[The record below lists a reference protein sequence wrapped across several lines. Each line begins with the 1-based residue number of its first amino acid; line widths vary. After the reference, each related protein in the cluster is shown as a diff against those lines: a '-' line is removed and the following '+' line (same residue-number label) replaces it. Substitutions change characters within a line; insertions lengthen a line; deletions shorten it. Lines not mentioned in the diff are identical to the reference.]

1 MHVQLSADEGEKAER
16 KGTAEETE
24 GEDKD
29 RKPRRKAYVHKPF
42 LYSRY
47 YSDSDDEVTVEER
60 RRSAVSSRLRPAQI
74 KMSHRCTKVTV
85 GCIDFIRQ
93 KTKKKGC

>member
-1 MHVQLSADEGEKAER
+1 MSKPSFWLCFASPDDGESGDKKQGSGEGEE
-16 KGTAEETE
+16 
-24 GEDKD
+24 D

-60 RRSAVSSRLRPAQI
+60 RRSAVSY
-74 KMSHRCTKVTV
+74 
-85 GCIDFIRQ
+85 
-93 KTKKKGC
+93 

>member
-1 MHVQLSADEGEKAER
+1 MFSCLPTDEGEKVE
-16 KGTAEETE
+16 KKQGGGDE
-24 GEDKD
+24 D

-60 RRSAVSSRLRPAQI
+60 RRSAVSSISANTIQI
-74 KMSHRCTKVTV
+74 TLLW
-85 GCIDFIRQ
+85 DE
-93 KTKKKGC
+93 

>member
-1 MHVQLSADEGEKAER
+1 MFSCGQLCLPTDEGEKVE
-16 KGTAEETE
+16 KKQGSGDEE
-24 GEDKD
+24 

-60 RRSAVSSRLRPAQI
+60 RRSVVSSIGANRIQSPYCGMKTGAI
-74 KMSHRCTKVTV
+74 KLSLLA
-85 GCIDFIRQ
+85 IQFQ
-93 KTKKKGC
+93 LY

>member
-1 MHVQLSADEGEKAER
+1 MVSTSHFPCDLSHLGLQRESDLCLSPVALFCLVSPDEGECGDKKE
-16 KGTAEETE
+16 GSGE
-24 GEDKD
+24 GEDE

-60 RRSAVSSRLRPAQI
+60 RRSAVSS
-74 KMSHRCTKVTV
+74 
-85 GCIDFIRQ
+85 
-93 KTKKKGC
+93 

>member
-1 MHVQLSADEGEKAER
+1 MHIDLSADEDEKAER
-16 KGTAEETE
+16 KHPSEEAE
-24 GEDKD
+24 GEDRE

-60 RRSAVSSRLRPAQI
+60 RRSAVSS
-74 KMSHRCTKVTV
+74 
-85 GCIDFIRQ
+85 Q
-93 KTKKKGC
+93 KFGLNDQNFCFSC